1 MKTSELRQKF
11 LKFFETKGHTVVR
24 SSSLVPHDDPTLLF
38 TNAGMNQFKDVFLG
52 FDKRPY
58 SRATTAQKCVR
69 AGGKHNDLENVG
81 YTARHHT
88 FFEMMGNFSF
98 GDYFKRD
105 AIHFAW
111 EFLTSPEWL
120 NIPKDKLLATVYA
133 EDDEAYNIWLNE
145 IGMPSERIVRIG
157 DNKGAK
163 YVSDN
168 FWQMG
173 DTGPCGPCSEIFY
186 DHGEEIWG
194 GIPGSPEED
203 GDRWIEIWNCVFMQ
217 FNRDEQGNM
226 NPLPKP
232 SVDTGMGLERM
243 AAVMQHVHSNYE
255 IDLFQDLLKAVA
267 RETGAAFSMDEPSLK
282 VIADHIRSCSFLI
295 ADGVL
300 PSNEG
305 RGYVLRRI
313 IRRAVRHG
321 YKLGQKQAFFYK
333 LVPDLVKAMGDA
345 YPELKEKQTQI
356 MEALRAEESRFGET
370 LEKGMG
376 LFNQVYNELKFN
388 QIFDLLA
395 KEFKV
400 TPVEDIDLDMFS
412 TRNFVGRSAEIPYI
426 SNQHPNVDYPAPIG
440 NVNEKIYAMPVR
452 LTDGRIGINIF
463 PTDETARLIL
473 SNDWNS
479 LRFYSFCNSLITYY
493 QQKGQLETLKLNG
506 EHIFKL
512 YDTYGFPYDLTADM
526 ARELG
531 IELDEAGFER
541 EMEAQRARAR
551 AAQSFKANAQL
562 PYDGQD
568 TEFKGYSE
576 RQTES
581 KVLALYKDGE
591 QVNELNEGDS
601 GAVVIDFTPFYAE
614 SGGQVGDVGYIF
626 SGENRFE
633 VRDTQ
638 KIKAAVFGQFGVQT
652 SGRLKVGDS
661 VTAKVDDEIRNANMR
676 NHSATHL
683 MHKALRDV
691 LGGHVEQKGSLVTAE
706 STRFDISHPQAV
718 TAEEIAEV
726 ERRVNEAVLANVAV
740 NAAIMSMEDA
750 QKTGAMMLFGEKYGE
765 EVRVLQMGGFSTEL
779 CGGTHVSRTGDI
791 GLFKIISEGGIAAGV
806 RRIEAITGLN
816 ALKWAQEQERL
827 VKDIIAETKAQTEKD
842 VLAKIQAG
850 AAHAKALEK
859 ELARAKAELA
869 VHAGAKLLDDA
880 KDLGAAKLVA
890 AQIEADAAALR
901 EIVTDLTGKSDN
913 AVILLAAVNDGK
925 VSLCAGV
932 SKALTGKVKAGDL
945 VKFAAEQVG
954 GKGGGRPDLAQAGG
968 TDADKLPAVLDSVKD
983 WVGAKLV

>member
-11 LKFFETKGHTVVR
+11 LKFFETKDHTVVH

-120 NIPKDKLLATVYA
+120 NIPKEKLLATVYA

-145 IGMPSERIVRIG
+145 IGMPAERIVRIG

-163 YVSDN
+163 YASDN

-267 RETGAAFSMDEPSLK
+267 RETGAPFSMEEPSLK

-321 YKLGQKQAFFYK
+321 YKLGQSKPFFHK
-333 LVPDLVKAMGDA
+333 LVADLVKEMGEA
-345 YPELKEKQTQI
+345 YPELKEKQAQI
-356 MEALRAEESRFGET
+356 EEALKNEESRFAQT
-370 LEKGMG
+370 LETGMA
-376 LFNQVYNELKFN
+376 LLENA
-388 QIFDLLA
+388 LA
-395 KEFKV
+395 KGSKK
-400 TPVEDIDLDMFS
+400 LD
-412 TRNFVGRSAEIPYI
+412 GEI
-426 SNQHPNVDYPAPIG
+426 
-440 NVNEKIYAMPVR
+440 
-452 LTDGRIGINIF
+452 
-463 PTDETARLIL
+463 
-473 SNDWNS
+473 
-479 LRFYSFCNSLITYY
+479 
-493 QQKGQLETLKLNG
+493 
-506 EHIFKL
+506 IFKL
-512 YDTYGFPYDLTADM
+512 YDTYGFPYDLTADIC
-526 ARELG
+526 RERN

-562 PYDGQD
+562 PYEGQD

-591 QVNELNEGDS
+591 QVNELNEGDE

-626 SGENRFE
+626 AGENRFE

-691 LGGHVEQKGSLVTAE
+691 LGEHVEQKGSLVTAE

-718 TAEEIAEV
+718 TSEEIAEV
-726 ERRVNEAVLANVAV
+726 ERRVNEAILANVAV

-750 QKTGAMMLFGEKYGE
+750 QKTGAMMLFGEKYGD

-968 TDADKLPAVLDSVKD
+968 TDVAKLPEVLNSAKD
-983 WVGAKLV
+983 WVKEKL

>member
-11 LKFFETKGHTVVR
+11 LKFFETNGHTVVR

-163 YVSDN
+163 YASDN

-232 SVDTGMGLERM
+232 SVDTGMGLERI

-267 RETGAAFSMDEPSLK
+267 RETGAPFSMEEPSLK

-321 YKLGQKQAFFYK
+321 YKLGQSKPFFHK
-333 LVPDLVKAMGDA
+333 LVADLVKEMGGA
-345 YPELKEKQTQI
+345 YPELKEKQAQI
-356 MEALRAEESRFGET
+356 EEALKNEESRFAQT
-370 LEKGMG
+370 LETGMALLENALVKGG
-376 LFNQVYNELKFN
+376 KTL
-388 QIFDLLA
+388 
-395 KEFKV
+395 
-400 TPVEDIDLDMFS
+400 
-412 TRNFVGRSAEIPYI
+412 GGEI
-426 SNQHPNVDYPAPIG
+426 
-440 NVNEKIYAMPVR
+440 
-452 LTDGRIGINIF
+452 
-463 PTDETARLIL
+463 
-473 SNDWNS
+473 
-479 LRFYSFCNSLITYY
+479 
-493 QQKGQLETLKLNG
+493 
-506 EHIFKL
+506 IFKL
-512 YDTYGFPYDLTADM
+512 YDTYGFPYDLTADIC
-526 ARELG
+526 RERN
-531 IELDEAGFER
+531 IEPDEAGFER

-691 LGGHVEQKGSLVTAE
+691 LGRHVEQKGSLVTAE

-726 ERRVNEAVLANVAV
+726 ERRVNEAILANVAV

-932 SKALTGKVKAGDL
+932 SKPLTGKVKAGDL

>member
-163 YVSDN
+163 YASDN

-267 RETGAAFSMDEPSLK
+267 RETGAAFSMEEPSLK

-321 YKLGQKQAFFYK
+321 YKLGQSKPFFHK
-333 LVPDLVKAMGDA
+333 LVADLVKEMGDA
-345 YPELKEKQTQI
+345 YPELKEKQVQI
-356 MEALRAEESRFGET
+356 EEALKNEESRFAQT
-370 LEKGMG
+370 LETGMA
-376 LFNQVYNELKFN
+376 LLENA
-388 QIFDLLA
+388 LA
-395 KEFKV
+395 KGSK
-400 TPVEDIDLDMFS
+400 TLD
-412 TRNFVGRSAEIPYI
+412 GEI
-426 SNQHPNVDYPAPIG
+426 
-440 NVNEKIYAMPVR
+440 
-452 LTDGRIGINIF
+452 
-463 PTDETARLIL
+463 
-473 SNDWNS
+473 
-479 LRFYSFCNSLITYY
+479 
-493 QQKGQLETLKLNG
+493 
-506 EHIFKL
+506 IFKL
-512 YDTYGFPYDLTADM
+512 YDTYGFPYDLTADIC
-526 ARELG
+526 RERN

-591 QVNELNEGDS
+591 QVNELNEGDE

-626 SGENRFE
+626 AGENRFE
-633 VRDTQ
+633 VHDTQ

-691 LGGHVEQKGSLVTAE
+691 LGEHVEQKGSLVTAE

-726 ERRVNEAVLANVAV
+726 ERRVNEAILANVAV

-750 QKTGAMMLFGEKYGE
+750 QKTGAMMLFGEKYGD

-968 TDADKLPAVLDSVKD
+968 TDAGKLPEMLVSVES
-983 WVGAKLV
+983 WLCQKLS

>member
-1 MKTSELRQKF
+1 MTRHLRDIEKIMKTSELRQKF

-186 DHGEEIWG
+186 DHGKEIWG

-321 YKLGQKQAFFYK
+321 YKLGQSKPFFHK
-333 LVPDLVKAMGDA
+333 LVADLVKEMGDA
-345 YPELKEKQTQI
+345 YPELKEKQAQI
-356 MEALRAEESRFGET
+356 EEALKNEESRFAQT
-370 LEKGMG
+370 LETGMA
-376 LFNQVYNELKFN
+376 LLENA
-388 QIFDLLA
+388 LA
-395 KEFKV
+395 KGGK
-400 TPVEDIDLDMFS
+400 TLD
-412 TRNFVGRSAEIPYI
+412 GEI
-426 SNQHPNVDYPAPIG
+426 
-440 NVNEKIYAMPVR
+440 
-452 LTDGRIGINIF
+452 
-463 PTDETARLIL
+463 
-473 SNDWNS
+473 
-479 LRFYSFCNSLITYY
+479 
-493 QQKGQLETLKLNG
+493 
-506 EHIFKL
+506 IFKL

-591 QVNELNEGDS
+591 QVDELNEGDS

-691 LGGHVEQKGSLVTAE
+691 LGEHVEQKGSLVTAE

-726 ERRVNEAVLANVAV
+726 ERRVNEAILANVAV

-750 QKTGAMMLFGEKYGE
+750 QKTGAMMLFGEKYGD

-859 ELARAKAELA
+859 ELAKAKAELA

-932 SKALTGKVKAGDL
+932 SKPLTGKVKAGDL

-968 TDADKLPAVLDSVKD
+968 TDAGKLPEMLVSVES
-983 WVGAKLV
+983 WLCQKLS

>member
-1 MKTSELRQKF
+1 MKTTELRQKF
-11 LKFFETKGHTVVR
+11 LKFFESKGHTIVR

-58 SRATTAQKCVR
+58 NRATTAQKCVR

-145 IGMPSERIVRIG
+145 IGMPAERIVRIG

-163 YVSDN
+163 YASDN

-267 RETGAAFSMDEPSLK
+267 RETGAPFSMDEPSLK
-282 VIADHIRSCSFLI
+282 VVADHIRSCSFLI
-295 ADGVL
+295 ADGVM

-376 LFNQVYNELKFN
+376 LFNQVLNGMKFLKLESLLPQDGAGKPLALKTADGVEFTAASRAAPGKKQIVIRPQVSGSLNEGMY
-388 QIFDLLA
+388 
-395 KEFKV
+395 
-400 TPVEDIDLDMFS
+400 IDLQ
-412 TRNFVGRSAEIPYI
+412 A
-426 SNQHPNVDYPAPIG
+426 A
-440 NVNEKIYAMPVR
+440 
-452 LTDGRIGINIF
+452 L
-463 PTDETARLIL
+463 ETAHIPDAEKPFAEALNAYLMDNIA
-473 SNDWNS
+473 NS
-479 LRFYSFCNSLITYY
+479 
-493 QQKGQLETLKLNG
+493 KLVIGG

-531 IELDEAGFER
+531 IDLDEEGFNR

-551 AAQSFKANAQL
+551 AAQNFKANAQL
-562 PYDGQD
+562 DYAGAD
-568 TEFKGYSE
+568 TEFTGYEKRS
-576 RQTES
+576 QDT
-581 KVLALYKDGE
+581 KIIALYKGSEAVDELQAGE
-591 QVNELNEGDS
+591 AG
-601 GAVVIDFTPFYAE
+601 VVVLEQTPFYAE
-614 SGGQVGDVGYIF
+614 SGGQVGDVGFIF
-626 SGENRFE
+626 AGENRFRVE
-633 VRDTQ
+633 DTQ
-638 KIKAAVFGQFGVQT
+638 KIKAAVHGQFGAVV
-652 SGRLKVGDS
+652 SGRLKVGDAVS
-661 VTAKVDDEIRNANMR
+661 AEIDNDIRDSIMR
-676 NHSATHL
+676 NHSVTHL

-691 LGGHVEQKGSLVTAE
+691 LGTHVEQKGSLQNAE
-706 STRFDISHPQAV
+706 LTRFDISHPQGIS
-718 TAEEIAEV
+718 AEEIAEV
-726 ERRVNEAVLANVAV
+726 ERRVNAAIIANVPV
-740 NAAIMSMEDA
+740 KVETMSIEDA
-750 QKTGAMMLFGEKYGE
+750 QKSGAMMLFGEKYGDF
-765 EVRVLQMGGFSTEL
+765 VRVITMGDYSTEL

-816 ALKWAQEQERL
+816 ALKWAQDQERL

-869 VHAGAKLLDDA
+869 VHAGAKLLDNA

-890 AQIEADAAALR
+890 AQIEADTAALH
-901 EIVTDLTGKSDN
+901 EIVTDLTGKSEQ
-913 AVILLAAVNDGK
+913 AIVLLAAVNDGK

-932 SKALTGKVKAGDL
+932 SKPLTGKVKAGDL

-968 TDADKLPAVLDSVKD
+968 SDAEKLPAMIESVKD
-983 WVGAKLV
+983 WVGAKLA

>member
-163 YVSDN
+163 YASDN

-267 RETGAAFSMDEPSLK
+267 RETGAPFSMDEPSLK

-321 YKLGQKQAFFYK
+321 YKLGQSKPFFHK
-333 LVPDLVKAMGDA
+333 LVADLVKEMGDA
-345 YPELKEKQTQI
+345 YPELKEKQAQI
-356 MEALRAEESRFGET
+356 EEALKNEESRFAQT
-370 LEKGMG
+370 LETGMA
-376 LFNQVYNELKFN
+376 LLENA
-388 QIFDLLA
+388 LA
-395 KEFKV
+395 KGGK
-400 TPVEDIDLDMFS
+400 TL
-412 TRNFVGRSAEIPYI
+412 GGEI
-426 SNQHPNVDYPAPIG
+426 
-440 NVNEKIYAMPVR
+440 
-452 LTDGRIGINIF
+452 
-463 PTDETARLIL
+463 
-473 SNDWNS
+473 
-479 LRFYSFCNSLITYY
+479 
-493 QQKGQLETLKLNG
+493 
-506 EHIFKL
+506 IFKL
-512 YDTYGFPYDLTADM
+512 YDTYGFPYDLTADIC
-526 ARELG
+526 RERN
-531 IELDEAGFER
+531 IEPDEAGFER

-726 ERRVNEAVLANVAV
+726 ERRVNEAVLANVSV

-750 QKTGAMMLFGEKYGE
+750 QKTGAMMLFGEKYGD

-791 GLFKIISEGGIAAGV
+791 GFFKIISEGGIAAGV

-901 EIVTDLTGKSDN
+901 EIVTDLTGKSEQ
-913 AVILLAAVNDGK
+913 AIVLLAAVNDGK

-932 SKALTGKVKAGDL
+932 SKPLTGKVKAGDL

-968 TDADKLPAVLDSVKD
+968 SDVEKLPAMIDSVKD
-983 WVGAKLV
+983 WVSAKLA

>member
-1 MKTSELRQKF
+1 MKTTELRQKF
-11 LKFFETKGHTVVR
+11 LKFFESKGHTIVR

-58 SRATTAQKCVR
+58 NRATTAQKCVR

-145 IGMPSERIVRIG
+145 IGMPAERIVRIG

-163 YVSDN
+163 YASDN

-267 RETGAAFSMDEPSLK
+267 RETGAPFSMEEPSLK

-321 YKLGQKQAFFYK
+321 YKLGQSKPFFHK
-333 LVPDLVKAMGDA
+333 LVADLVKEMGDA
-345 YPELKEKQTQI
+345 YPELKEKQVQI
-356 MEALRAEESRFGET
+356 EEALKNEESRFAQT
-370 LEKGMG
+370 LETGMA
-376 LFNQVYNELKFN
+376 LLENA
-388 QIFDLLA
+388 LA
-395 KEFKV
+395 KGSKK
-400 TPVEDIDLDMFS
+400 LD
-412 TRNFVGRSAEIPYI
+412 GEI
-426 SNQHPNVDYPAPIG
+426 
-440 NVNEKIYAMPVR
+440 
-452 LTDGRIGINIF
+452 
-463 PTDETARLIL
+463 
-473 SNDWNS
+473 
-479 LRFYSFCNSLITYY
+479 
-493 QQKGQLETLKLNG
+493 
-506 EHIFKL
+506 IFKL
-512 YDTYGFPYDLTADM
+512 YDTYGFPYDLTADIC
-526 ARELG
+526 RERN

-591 QVNELNEGDS
+591 QVNELNEGEE

-626 SGENRFE
+626 AGENRFE

-691 LGGHVEQKGSLVTAE
+691 LGEHVEQKGSLVTAE

-726 ERRVNEAVLANVAV
+726 ERRVNEAILANVAV

-750 QKTGAMMLFGEKYGE
+750 QKTGAMMLFGEKYGD

-816 ALKWAQEQERL
+816 ALEWAQEQERL

-869 VHAGAKLLDDA
+869 VHAGAKLLDNA

-901 EIVTDLTGKSDN
+901 EIVTDLTGKSEQ
-913 AVILLAAVNDGK
+913 AIVLLAAVNDGK

-932 SKALTGKVKAGDL
+932 SKPLTAKVKAGDL

-968 TDADKLPAVLDSVKD
+968 TDADKLPKMLASIEN
-983 WVGAKLV
+983 WVNEKLI

>member
-1 MKTSELRQKF
+1 MKTTELRQKF
-11 LKFFETKGHTVVR
+11 LKFFESKGHTIVR

-58 SRATTAQKCVR
+58 NRATTAQKCVR

-120 NIPKDKLLATVYA
+120 NIPKEKLLATVYA

-145 IGMPSERIVRIG
+145 IGMPAERIVRIG

-163 YVSDN
+163 YASDN

-267 RETGAAFSMDEPSLK
+267 RETGAPFSMDEPSLK
-282 VIADHIRSCSFLI
+282 VVADHIRSCSFLI
-295 ADGVL
+295 ADGVM

-321 YKLGQKQAFFYK
+321 YKLGQSKPFFHK
-333 LVPDLVKAMGDA
+333 LVADLVKEMGDA
-345 YPELKEKQTQI
+345 YPELKEKQVQI
-356 MEALRAEESRFGET
+356 EEALKNEESRFAQT
-370 LEKGMG
+370 LETGMA
-376 LFNQVYNELKFN
+376 LLENA
-388 QIFDLLA
+388 LA
-395 KEFKV
+395 KGGK
-400 TPVEDIDLDMFS
+400 TLD
-412 TRNFVGRSAEIPYI
+412 GEI
-426 SNQHPNVDYPAPIG
+426 
-440 NVNEKIYAMPVR
+440 
-452 LTDGRIGINIF
+452 
-463 PTDETARLIL
+463 
-473 SNDWNS
+473 
-479 LRFYSFCNSLITYY
+479 
-493 QQKGQLETLKLNG
+493 
-506 EHIFKL
+506 IFKL
-512 YDTYGFPYDLTADM
+512 YDTYGFPYDLTADIC
-526 ARELG
+526 RERN

-551 AAQSFKANAQL
+551 AAQSFKANTQL

-591 QVNELNEGDS
+591 QVNELNEGDN

-626 SGENRFE
+626 AGENRFE

-726 ERRVNEAVLANVAV
+726 ERRVNEAILANVSV

-750 QKTGAMMLFGEKYGE
+750 QKTGAMMLFGEKYGD
-765 EVRVLQMGGFSTEL
+765 EVRVLQMGDFSTEL

-901 EIVTDLTGKSDN
+901 EIVTDLIGKSEQ
-913 AVILLAAVNDGK
+913 AIVLLAAVNDGK

-968 TDADKLPAVLDSVKD
+968 TDAGKLPEMLASAEEWVKE
-983 WVGAKLV
+983 KL

>member
-1 MKTSELRQKF
+1 MKTTELRQKF
-11 LKFFETKGHTVVR
+11 LKFFESKGHTIVR

-58 SRATTAQKCVR
+58 NRATTAQKCVR

-120 NIPKDKLLATVYA
+120 SIPKDKLLATVYA

-145 IGMPSERIVRIG
+145 IGMPAERIVRIG

-163 YVSDN
+163 YASDN

-267 RETGAAFSMDEPSLK
+267 RETGAPFSMEEPSLK

-321 YKLGQKQAFFYK
+321 YKLGQSKPFFHK
-333 LVPDLVKAMGDA
+333 LVADLVKEMGDA
-345 YPELKEKQTQI
+345 YPELKEKQAQI
-356 MEALRAEESRFGET
+356 EEALKNEESRFAQT
-370 LEKGMG
+370 LETGMA
-376 LFNQVYNELKFN
+376 LLENA
-388 QIFDLLA
+388 LA
-395 KEFKV
+395 KGSKK
-400 TPVEDIDLDMFS
+400 LD
-412 TRNFVGRSAEIPYI
+412 GEI
-426 SNQHPNVDYPAPIG
+426 
-440 NVNEKIYAMPVR
+440 
-452 LTDGRIGINIF
+452 
-463 PTDETARLIL
+463 
-473 SNDWNS
+473 
-479 LRFYSFCNSLITYY
+479 
-493 QQKGQLETLKLNG
+493 
-506 EHIFKL
+506 IFKL
-512 YDTYGFPYDLTADM
+512 YDTYGFPYDLTADIC
-526 ARELG
+526 RERN
-531 IELDEAGFER
+531 IELDEDGFNR

-562 PYDGQD
+562 PYEGQD

-591 QVNELNEGDS
+591 QVNELNEGDE
-601 GAVVIDFTPFYAE
+601 GAIVIDFTPFYAE

-626 SGENRFE
+626 AGENRFE

-683 MHKALRDV
+683 IHKALRDV
-691 LGGHVEQKGSLVTAE
+691 LGEHVEQKGSLVTAE

-726 ERRVNEAVLANVAV
+726 ERRVNEAILANVAV

-750 QKTGAMMLFGEKYGE
+750 QKTGAMMLFGEKYGD

-932 SKALTGKVKAGDL
+932 SKPLTNKVKAGDL

-968 TDADKLPAVLDSVKD
+968 SDAEKLPAMIESVKD
-983 WVGAKLV
+983 WVGAKLA

>member
-11 LKFFETKGHTVVR
+11 LKFFESKGHTIVR

-120 NIPKDKLLATVYA
+120 NIPKEKLLATVYA

-145 IGMPSERIVRIG
+145 IGMPAERIVRIG

-163 YVSDN
+163 YASDN

-267 RETGAAFSMDEPSLK
+267 RETGAPFSMDEPSLK

-295 ADGVL
+295 ADGVM

-376 LFNQVYNELKFN
+376 LFNQVLNGMKFLKLESLLPQDGAGKPLALKTAEGVEFTAASRAAPGKKQIVIRPQVSGSLNEGMY
-388 QIFDLLA
+388 
-395 KEFKV
+395 
-400 TPVEDIDLDMFS
+400 IDLQ
-412 TRNFVGRSAEIPYI
+412 A
-426 SNQHPNVDYPAPIG
+426 A
-440 NVNEKIYAMPVR
+440 
-452 LTDGRIGINIF
+452 L
-463 PTDETARLIL
+463 ETAHIPDAEKPFAEALNAYLMDNIA
-473 SNDWNS
+473 NS
-479 LRFYSFCNSLITYY
+479 
-493 QQKGQLETLKLNG
+493 KLVIGG

-531 IELDEAGFER
+531 IDLDEEGFNR

-551 AAQSFKANAQL
+551 AAQNFKANAQL
-562 PYDGQD
+562 DYTGAD
-568 TEFKGYSE
+568 TEFTGYEKRS
-576 RQTES
+576 QDT
-581 KVLALYKDGE
+581 KIIALYKGSEAVDELQAGE
-591 QVNELNEGDS
+591 AG
-601 GAVVIDFTPFYAE
+601 VVVLEQTPFYAE
-614 SGGQVGDVGYIF
+614 SGGQVGDVGFIF
-626 SGENRFE
+626 AGENRFRVE
-633 VRDTQ
+633 DTQ
-638 KIKAAVFGQFGVQT
+638 KIKAAVHGQFGAVV
-652 SGRLKVGDS
+652 SGRLKVGDAVS
-661 VTAKVDDEIRNANMR
+661 AEIDNDIRDSIMR
-676 NHSATHL
+676 NHSVTHL

-691 LGGHVEQKGSLVTAE
+691 LGTHVEQKGSLQNAE
-706 STRFDISHPQAV
+706 LTRFDISHPQGIS
-718 TAEEIAEV
+718 AEEIAEV
-726 ERRVNEAVLANVAV
+726 ERRVNAAIIANVPV
-740 NAAIMSMEDA
+740 KVETMSIEDA
-750 QKTGAMMLFGEKYGE
+750 QKSGAMMLFGEKYGDF
-765 EVRVLQMGGFSTEL
+765 VRVITMGDYSTEL
-779 CGGTHVSRTGDI
+779 CGGTHVARTGDI
-791 GLFKIISEGGIAAGV
+791 GFFKIISEGGIAAGI
-806 RRIEAITGLN
+806 RRVEAITGLA
-816 ALKWAQEQERL
+816 ALAWAQNQESL
-827 VKDIIAETKAQTEKD
+827 MKNIIAEVKAQTEKD
-842 VLAKIQAG
+842 VLAKIQAN
-850 AAHAKALEK
+850 AANAKAVEK
-859 ELARAKAELA
+859 ELAKAKAELA
-869 VHAGAKLLDDA
+869 VHVGAKLLDNA

-968 TDADKLPAVLDSVKD
+968 TDAAKLPEMLGSVEG
-983 WVGAKLV
+983 WVNSKLS

>member
-120 NIPKDKLLATVYA
+120 NIPKDKFLATVYA

-163 YVSDN
+163 YASDN

-186 DHGEEIWG
+186 DHGKEIWG

-267 RETGAAFSMDEPSLK
+267 RETGAPFSMEEPSLK

-321 YKLGQKQAFFYK
+321 YKLGQSKPFFHK
-333 LVPDLVKAMGDA
+333 LVADLVQEMGGA
-345 YPELKEKQTQI
+345 YPELKEKQAQI
-356 MEALRAEESRFGET
+356 EEALKNEESRFAQT
-370 LEKGMG
+370 LETGMA
-376 LFNQVYNELKFN
+376 LLENA
-388 QIFDLLA
+388 LA
-395 KEFKV
+395 KGGK
-400 TPVEDIDLDMFS
+400 TL
-412 TRNFVGRSAEIPYI
+412 GGEI
-426 SNQHPNVDYPAPIG
+426 
-440 NVNEKIYAMPVR
+440 
-452 LTDGRIGINIF
+452 
-463 PTDETARLIL
+463 
-473 SNDWNS
+473 
-479 LRFYSFCNSLITYY
+479 
-493 QQKGQLETLKLNG
+493 
-506 EHIFKL
+506 IFKL
-512 YDTYGFPYDLTADM
+512 YDTYGFPYDLTADIC
-526 ARELG
+526 RERN
-531 IELDEAGFER
+531 IEPDEAGFER

-581 KVLALYKDGE
+581 KVLALYKDGG
-591 QVNELNEGDS
+591 QVVELNEGDS

-626 SGENRFE
+626 AGENRFE

-750 QKTGAMMLFGEKYGE
+750 QKTDAMMLFGEKYGD

-901 EIVTDLTGKSDN
+901 ETVTDLTGKSDN
-913 AVILLAAVNDGK
+913 AVILLAAVNEGK

-968 TDADKLPAVLDSVKD
+968 TDADKLPEMLASAEGWLCQ
-983 WVGAKLV
+983 KLS